1 MEELYTPEPPDLEKL
16 NMSLVEWMEEAVS
29 DHPDGNY
36 LEIPDQNRCGA
47 EEEEDEHWTAL
58 ARSLSEEEVEV
69 LEKRI
74 WHLRSVVSQLN
85 RIRQRTLPN
94 YLTQSETREYI
105 ERRSKEGFNSW
116 DAKRE
121 IREGRIVPPTDTG
134 E

>member
-1 MEELYTPEPPDLEKL
+1 MEDIYTPKPDDLEKL

-29 DHPDGNY
+29 NHPDGDY
-36 LEIPDQNRCGA
+36 LEIPDRNRIGS

-74 WHLRSVVSQLN
+74 WHLRSVASQLN
-85 RIRQRTLPN
+85 QIRKRTLPN

-116 DAKRE
+116 EAKRE
-121 IREGRIVPPTDTG
+121 IREGRIVPPGDS
-134 E
+134 

>member
-1 MEELYTPEPPDLEKL
+1 MEDLYALEPPDLEKL
-16 NMSLVEWMEEAVS
+16 NMSLVEWIEEAVS
-29 DHPDGNY
+29 NHPDGDY
-36 LEIPDQNRCGA
+36 LAIPERHNPGS

-58 ARSLSEEEVEV
+58 ARSLSEEEVEA

-74 WHLRSVVSQLN
+74 WHLRSVSSQLN
-85 RIRQRTLPN
+85 QIRKRTLPN
-94 YLTQSETREYI
+94 YLTQSKTRVYI

-121 IREGRIVPPTDTG
+121 IREGRIVPSTDTG

>member
-1 MEELYTPEPPDLEKL
+1 MEDLYTPTPPDLEKL

-29 DHPDGNY
+29 NHPDGDY
-36 LEIPDQNRCGA
+36 LAPDRDRPGS

-74 WHLRSVVSQLN
+74 WHLRSVSSQLN
-85 RIRQRTLPN
+85 QIRKRTLPN

-121 IREGRIVPPTDTG
+121 IREGRIVPPADS
-134 E
+134 

>member
-1 MEELYTPEPPDLEKL
+1 MEDIYTPKPPDLEKL
-16 NMSLVEWMEEAVS
+16 NMPIVEWMEEAVS
-29 DHPDGNY
+29 NHPDGEY
-36 LEIPDQNRCGA
+36 LAIPDRDRPGA

-74 WHLRSVVSQLN
+74 WHLRRVSSQLN
-85 RIRQRTLPN
+85 KIRKRTLPN

-121 IREGRIVPPTDTG
+121 IREGRIAPPSDS
-134 E
+134 

>member
-1 MEELYTPEPPDLEKL
+1 MEDMYLPEPPDLEKL
-16 NMSLVEWMEEAVS
+16 NMTLVEWMEEAVS
-29 DHPDGNY
+29 NHPDGNY
-36 LEIPDQNRCGA
+36 LEIPDRNRIGS

-58 ARSLSEEEVEV
+58 ARALSEEEVEV

-85 RIRQRTLPN
+85 QIRKRTLPN